1 LRATKRPG
9 IFRALPEMIPVPV
22 VLFSDFTCP
31 FSYVTEAGLARMEEA
46 GEARVTTLPWELYP
60 APYSLP
66 PGDGT
71 GCSLALEPIAAE
83 LDVPFGEPPV
93 PARTR
98 KAHEAA
104 AFAASRGAGPAFRA
118 AVFAAHFVDGRDIGR
133 LDVLA
138 EIASAVGLDASE
150 ARVVLDVDTFTARV
164 AGQVDAARRAGVEE
178 TPTLVAGEGDAARWW
193 VGARPFGELRRWV
206 LESG

>member
-1 LRATKRPG
+1 MR
-9 IFRALPEMIPVPV
+9 PVPL
-22 VLFSDFTCP
+22 VLFSDFACP
-31 FSYVTEAGLARMEEA
+31 FSYVTEAALARMEEA
-46 GEARVTTLPWELYP
+46 GEARVTTLPWELHP
-60 APYSLP
+60 APWSLP
-66 PGDGT
+66 RGG
-71 GCSLALEPIAAE
+71 GRACNLALEPIAAE
-83 LDVPFGEPPV
+83 LGVPFGEPPV

-104 AFAASRGAGPAFRA
+104 AFAASRGVGPAFRA

-138 EIASAVGLDASE
+138 ELAAAVGLDASE

-164 AGQVDAARRAGVEE
+164 AGQVNAASRAGVEE
-178 TPTLVAGEGDAARWW
+178 TPTLVAGEGDAARSW
-193 VGARPFGELRRWV
+193 VGARPFRELRRWV